1 MTHYRLLA
9 DIGGT
14 HARFALL
21 DSAGGIDKARVLA
34 CAHYTSLADAMQAY
48 LDLPSLHGQRA
59 SVRGAAIAIAN
70 PIDGDQVSMT
80 NHHWSFSMAALRK
93 RFQFDQLLVV
103 NDFQAL
109 AQALPHLGPNQRMQ
123 VGGGQAQAGSV
134 IGVLGPGTGLGAAA
148 LVPHGSGWI
157 AVDGEGGHV
166 TLAPASEREL
176 DILRFAWREFE
187 HVSAERL
194 ISGIGLQLM
203 YRAIAARNSAPAP
216 AVPGVPEIVSRAVA
230 GECAVSVETMDSF
243 CCMLGTIAGNMALTL
258 GARGGIYIGGG
269 IVPRL
274 GGRFA
279 SSGFRQRFEQKG
291 RFASYLAKI
300 PTYVI
305 TAGQPCFL
313 GLRSMLDD
321 RSAALPLATG
331 GACHA

>member
-1 MTHYRLLA
+1 MTALR
-9 DIGGT
+9 
-14 HARFALL
+14 RQFAL
-21 DSAGGIDKARVLA
+21 
-34 CAHYTSLADAMQAY
+34 
-48 LDLPSLHGQRA
+48 
-59 SVRGAAIAIAN
+59 
-70 PIDGDQVSMT
+70 
-80 NHHWSFSMAALRK
+80 
-93 RFQFDQLLVV
+93 DQLLVV

-109 AQALPHLGPNQRMQ
+109 AQALPHLGPHQRLQ
-123 VGGGQAQAGSV
+123 IGGGQARRGSV

-148 LVPHGSGWI
+148 LVPDGPNWI

-166 TLAPASEREL
+166 TLAPTSESEV

-203 YRAIAARNSAPAP
+203 YRAIAERSSKSTA
-216 AVPGVPEIVSRAVA
+216 AVPEVPEIVRRALA
-230 GECAVSVETMDSF
+230 KECAVCEETIVSF
-243 CCMLGTIAGNMALTL
+243 CRMLGTIAGNMALTL

-274 GGRFA
+274 GDWFA

-313 GLRSMLDD
+313 GLRSMLGA
-321 RSAALPLATG
+321 SGAAMPVSTEG
-331 GACHA
+331 VYHA